1 MIGFDKKGFAGII
14 CSCFEAI
21 RNGQPATLFYLGGL
35 LSAVVPPDS
44 IYLGKTTM
52 SNSITVENTTA
63 IINRLAVALGNV
75 AEADALADSSRDVLG
90 KLMTDARN
98 AGLRFMLQ
106 SRDGKGKADNCP
118 NRKALKTALLAR
130 FTETRARDLTGF
142 LVLYYEAG
150 APIGSL
156 RNYDAVYSCIGKTA
170 LAKLNIS
177 PNKAEKTANEKAGVV
192 QPDTKAAPTTKA
204 AKAAK
209 RLVEQQGIE
218 LAFANFMEHPEFGM
232 FTAWL
237 ALPPKKRGDDFIQW
251 VIDQKANREIEK
263 AKAAWI
269 AQGAQFGFK
278 VK

>member
-1 MIGFDKKGFAGII
+1 M
-14 CSCFEAI
+14 
-21 RNGQPATLFYLGGL
+21 TT
-35 LSAVVPPDS
+35 S
-44 IYLGKTTM
+44 I
-52 SNSITVENTTA
+52 SISIENTSS
-63 IINRLAVALGNV
+63 IINAMAVALANV
-75 AEADALADSSRDVLG
+75 AEADAIADTSRDVLD
-90 KLMTDARN
+90 KLMLDARN
-98 AGLRFMLQ
+98 AGLKFMIQ
-106 SRDGKGKADNCP
+106 SRDGKGAADKCP

-156 RNYDAVYSCIGKTA
+156 RNYDSVYESIGKTT

-177 PNKAEKTANEKAGVV
+177 PSKAEKITNEKAGVV

-218 LAFANFMEHPEFGM
+218 LAFAAFSEHPEFGM

-237 ALPPKKRGDDFIQW
+237 ALSPKKRGDDFVAW
-251 VIDQKANREIEK
+251 VVAQKENREAEK

>member
-1 MIGFDKKGFAGII
+1 M
-14 CSCFEAI
+14 
-21 RNGQPATLFYLGGL
+21 NT
-35 LSAVVPPDS
+35 
-44 IYLGKTTM
+44 
-52 SNSITVENTTA
+52 ITIENVTS
-63 IINRLAVALGNV
+63 IINNMALALANI
-75 AEADALADSSRDVLG
+75 AEADAIADTSRDTLSAMM
-90 KLMTDARN
+90 LDARQ
-98 AGLRFMLQ
+98 AGLKFMLQ
-106 SRDGKGKADNCP
+106 SRDGKGVADKCP

-156 RNYDAVYSCIGKTA
+156 RNYDAVYESIGKTA

-218 LAFANFMEHPEFGM
+218 VAFATFSEHPEFGM

-237 ALPPKKRGDDFIQW
+237 ALPPKKRGDDFIAW
-251 VIDQKANREIEK
+251 AVTQKENREIEK

>member
-1 MIGFDKKGFAGII
+1 
-14 CSCFEAI
+14 
-21 RNGQPATLFYLGGL
+21 
-35 LSAVVPPDS
+35 
-44 IYLGKTTM
+44 M
-52 SNSITVENTTA
+52 SNSITIENAST
-63 IINRLAVALGNV
+63 IINKLAVALGNV
-75 AEADALADSSRDVLG
+75 AEADAIADSSRDVLG
-90 KLMTDARN
+90 ELMGEAHN
-98 AGLRFMLQ
+98 AGLKFMLQ

-156 RNYDAVYSCIGKTA
+156 RNYDAVYASIGKTA

-218 LAFANFMEHPEFGM
+218 VAFANLMEHPEFSM
-232 FTAWL
+232 FTTWL
-237 ALPPKKRGDDFIQW
+237 NLPPKKRGDDFIQW
-251 VIDQKANREIEK
+251 VIDQKANREVEK

>member
-1 MIGFDKKGFAGII
+1 M
-14 CSCFEAI
+14 
-21 RNGQPATLFYLGGL
+21 
-35 LSAVVPPDS
+35 
-44 IYLGKTTM
+44 TT
-52 SNSITVENTTA
+52 SITIENATA
-63 IINRLAVALGNV
+63 IINNMAVALANI
-75 AEADALADSSRDVLG
+75 AEADAIAETSRDTLSAMM
-90 KLMTDARN
+90 LEARN
-98 AGLRFMLQ
+98 AGLKFMLQ
-106 SRDGKGKADNCP
+106 SRDGKGAADKCP

-130 FTETRARDLTGF
+130 FTESRARDLTGF

-156 RNYDAVYSCIGKTA
+156 RNYDSVYESIGKTA

-192 QPDTKAAPTTKA
+192 QHDTKAAPTTKA

-218 LAFANFMEHPEFGM
+218 LAFATFSEHPEFGM

-237 ALPPKKRGDDFIQW
+237 ALTPKKRGNDFVQW
-251 VIDQKANREIEK
+251 VIDQKANREVEK

-269 AQGAQFGFK
+269 EKGAQFGFK

>member
-1 MIGFDKKGFAGII
+1 M
-14 CSCFEAI
+14 
-21 RNGQPATLFYLGGL
+21 
-35 LSAVVPPDS
+35 
-44 IYLGKTTM
+44 TT
-52 SNSITVENTTA
+52 SITIENATA
-63 IINRLAVALGNV
+63 IINSMAVALANI
-75 AEADALADSSRDVLG
+75 AEADAIAETSRDTLSAMM
-90 KLMTDARN
+90 LEARN
-98 AGLRFMLQ
+98 AGLKFMLQ
-106 SRDGKGKADNCP
+106 SRDGKGAADKCP

-130 FTETRARDLTGF
+130 FTESRARDLTGF

-156 RNYDAVYSCIGKTA
+156 RNYDSVYESIGKTA

-192 QPDTKAAPTTKA
+192 QHDTKAAPTTKA

-218 LAFANFMEHPEFGM
+218 LAFATFSEHPEFGM

-237 ALPPKKRGDDFIQW
+237 ALTPKKRGNDFVQW
-251 VIDQKANREIEK
+251 VIDQKANREVEK